1 MPEQFEEFIKDNTPG
16 PDGQPREKKQKEE
29 DPGFFRRYVSFEAP
43 FQPCLTRACVQRAR
57 ANECHLDC

>member
-16 PDGQPREKKQKEE
+16 PDGQPREKEE